1 MTQPPSSPGIGRDAD
16 ARWLTELVRSA
27 RQGDDLAF
35 NRLIDLHHEAIY
47 KMIFYRIKDAMD
59 AEDLSQEVFLQA
71 CRNIGRLRQAANFRA
86 WLFRIAVNRVK
97 DYRRRKR
104 WSFIRGLFRT
114 EDLSGQDGR
123 LAVQAPEGPE
133 RVRRQQFWQEV
144 DRLLE
149 PLSPAEQ
156 EAFRLRFFDQLSI
169 KEIGQVLDK
178 PENTVKTHLYRALRK
193 VKASPFLDRLAEAA
207 P

>member
-1 MTQPPSSPGIGRDAD
+1 MTQPILSPGSSPGAD
-16 ARWLTELVRSA
+16 AQQLTELVRSA

-35 NRLIDLHHEAIY
+35 NRLIDLHHKAIY
-47 KMIFYRIKDAMD
+47 KMIFYRIKDPMD

-71 CRNIGRLRQAANFRA
+71 YRSIRSLRKAATFRA
-86 WLFRIAVNRVK
+86 WLFKIAVNRVK

-104 WSFIRGLFRT
+104 WTFLSSLFRD
-114 EDLSGQDGR
+114 EDLPASR
-123 LAVQAPEGPE
+123 LGVQAPNGPE
-133 RVRRQQFWQEV
+133 NVQRRQFWQEV
-144 DRLLE
+144 DRLME

-156 EAFRLRFFDQLSI
+156 EVFRLRFFDQLSI
-169 KEIGQVLDK
+169 REISQVLNK
-178 PENTVKTHLYRALRK
+178 PDNTVKTHLYRALHK